1 MKTAIVI
8 PSLGRAAI
16 LGEGLR
22 QIAKQV
28 KMPHQVVVVVA
39 SQEDLPDEIPDYVAV
54 VFSEK
59 GTCVQRNVGIDNC
72 DDEVDFIL
80 FIDDD
85 TFLHP
90 SYIEEMER
98 IFSGNPD
105 IAALSGRLLCD
116 GNISIDE
123 AVALLQDYVCESDP
137 LLIDAGLYGSYGI
150 RKSILTEVRYDE
162 RLVLYGFLEDADLA
176 SHIRKK
182 GPIKGSSSL
191 VAVHLGYVSGGRA
204 NHVRFGFSQV
214 MNPFYLCR
222 KNGKSFP
229 LYEMLSRHWFR
240 GVPANLVG
248 IITGPDRKDRMD
260 RFKGNMIAF
269 GLLLTGRVMPEHATK
284 L

>member
-1 MKTAIVI
+1 MRTAIII
-8 PSLGRAAI
+8 PSLGRAVV
-16 LGEGLR
+16 LGEALLR
-22 QIAKQV
+22 IKNQTQA
-28 KMPHQVVVVVA
+28 PHQVIVVVTA
-39 SQEDLPDEIPDYVAV
+39 QEDLPDDIPDFVTV
-54 VFSEK
+54 IFSGK

-72 DDEVDFIL
+72 DEDVDFVL

-90 SYIEEMER
+90 SYIQEMER

-105 IAALSGRLLCD
+105 FAALAGILLRNGD
-116 GNISIDE
+116 ISIDE
-123 AVALLQDYVCESDP
+123 ADALLQNYVCESSP
-137 LLIDAGLYGSYGI
+137 VLSDAGLYGSYAI
-150 RKSILTEVRYDE
+150 RKSLLTEIRYDE
-162 RLVLYGFLEDADLA
+162 RLVLYGFLEDSDLGMNL
-176 SHIRKK
+176 RKK
-182 GPIKGSSSL
+182 GPIKSSSSL
-191 VAVHLGYVSGGRA
+191 VAVHLMYASGGRA

-214 MNPFYLCR
+214 MNPFYLCL

-229 LYEMLSRHWFR
+229 LSEMLSRHWFR

-248 IITGPDRKDRMD
+248 ILTGPNRRSRRD